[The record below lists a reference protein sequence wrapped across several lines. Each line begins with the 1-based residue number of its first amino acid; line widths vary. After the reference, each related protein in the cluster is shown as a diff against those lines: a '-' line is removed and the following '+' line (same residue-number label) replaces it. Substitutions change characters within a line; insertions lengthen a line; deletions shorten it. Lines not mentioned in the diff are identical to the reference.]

1 MRRKSLKTK
10 IGLICGIGICSTVL
24 ILTAYSS
31 INSRNAAINA
41 AENEVVLAAEKY
53 SQKIEGELEIAMDAS
68 NTMSNLFASLKKDKT
83 LKLDREGINEFLK
96 EQLQSNSLFFGS
108 YTLWEPNTF
117 DKKDNEFINKA
128 GHDSTG
134 RFIPYWT
141 LNQKKEFVLE
151 PLTDY
156 TKPGPGDYYQIPK
169 NTKNEALIDPYLY
182 PVNGKD
188 VLMCSFVTPIKIRNE
203 FYGIAGIDVTI
214 DFLQNLVENAKKEII
229 EGKTYISII
238 SNNGTYAANTL
249 NPEQVGKKINNFY
262 TDAANQINI
271 IKEGKKQISRI
282 NDFLEVRI
290 PITIGKTTTPWQV
303 RISIPSSEITYNANI
318 QMLIQLLIGLLLIII
333 GTVVIL
339 YVLKISLKPLF
350 DLIAL
355 TKTVAEGQ
363 LDVEISTI
371 REDEIGELSGSFD
384 NMIKKIREIVSDIRK
399 GASNVAAASTQIAS
413 LAQSIAQGSNE
424 QTSSAEQVTASI
436 KEMIASINQNS
447 DNAKITEQV
456 AIKATQ
462 GMLKANSAFK
472 DSIDAMNQIAD
483 KLFIMI
489 QIANQTD
496 QLAIKAGIEADLAG
510 EHGKGF
516 AVVVQEFR
524 TLAENAKNAAKVIEE
539 VIDENLKTAFYSG
552 KLLTEIVP
560 EVQKTSQLVL
570 EISSACLEQNT
581 GTVQINS
588 AIQQLNSVT
597 EANTTSAGQLA
608 ISSEELAAQAEAL
621 NKDISFFTLN
631 S

>member
-355 TKTVAEGQ
+355 TKTVAEGK

>member
-108 YTLWEPNTF
+108 YTLWESNTF

-238 SNNGTYAANTL
+238 SNNGTYADNTL

-262 TDAANQINI
+262 NDAANQINI

-355 TKTVAEGQ
+355 TKTVAEGK

-371 REDEIGELSGSFD
+371 REDEIGELSSSFD

-436 KEMIASINQNS
+436 KDMIASINQNS

-456 AIKATQ
+456 AIKATE

-539 VIDENLKTAFYSG
+539 VIDENLKIAFYSG

-570 EISSACLEQNT
+570 EISSA
-581 GTVQINS
+581 
-588 AIQQLNSVT
+588 
-597 EANTTSAGQLA
+597 
-608 ISSEELAAQAEAL
+608 
-621 NKDISFFTLN
+621 
-631 S
+631 